1 MASLSR
7 IRLFEEVKQTWAC
20 FDDEAGR
27 AVRAKAVGKVGL
39 RLSSVRAIYTGLFF
53 FSTMRQRTGGLSL
66 SRNSQYISSEMPA
79 AAEVRSSCLDY
90 NN

>member
-53 FSTMRQRTGGLSL
+53 FYDATTNWRFVVEQK
-66 SRNSQYISSEMPA
+66 
-79 AAEVRSSCLDY
+79 
-90 NN
+90 